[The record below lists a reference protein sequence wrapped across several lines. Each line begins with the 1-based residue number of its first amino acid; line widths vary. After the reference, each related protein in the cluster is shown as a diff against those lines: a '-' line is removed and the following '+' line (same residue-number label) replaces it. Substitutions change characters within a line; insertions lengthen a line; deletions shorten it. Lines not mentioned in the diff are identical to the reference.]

1 MSIDLAELTKE
12 HFYTKW
18 GLFFGCLTVL
28 IITIPILISAKCEL
42 LLGSIISIV
51 LLLTWF
57 TIWLVYQNL
66 FPKTKKDQKGI
77 YFIICSDKNEK
88 ENKNKLDN
96 RLNNDILNR
105 MDTIISRYPISS
117 KIKIHILNDY
127 QKDKLT
133 TILKDYSKKL
143 RELNEHNINQIL
155 KYKEIKK
162 FFKLNSKINGSYFIW
177 GNLRFRNS
185 NEEPTYILQTI
196 DGLVCHKPTPLDIK
210 KRLSESLLELAYE
223 KITNDK
229 YSDAK
234 SINEENLI
242 LMPNNNYIINQR
254 VAIEFYLK
262 NTNEALKFNEI
273 LKTSDNNY
281 WLYNRGFLLMSNGNF
296 QAAYN
301 IYSKLSG
308 SKYSGEKEFVQ
319 SCIINDELI
328 LKKNPK
334 YKYIHFILG
343 FLYYKKLKN
352 IPAALEH
359 FEAFINADKYKKS
372 NDNYMKYFIKDSKKY
387 IKEINEYI

>member
-1 MSIDLAELTKE
+1 M
-12 HFYTKW
+12 
-18 GLFFGCLTVL
+18 
-28 IITIPILISAKCEL
+28 
-42 LLGSIISIV
+42 
-51 LLLTWF
+51 
-57 TIWLVYQNL
+57 
-66 FPKTKKDQKGI
+66 
-77 YFIICSDKNEK
+77 
-88 ENKNKLDN
+88 
-96 RLNNDILNR
+96 
-105 MDTIISRYPISS
+105 
-117 KIKIHILNDY
+117 
-127 QKDKLT
+127 
-133 TILKDYSKKL
+133 
-143 RELNEHNINQIL
+143 
-155 KYKEIKK
+155 
-162 FFKLNSKINGSYFIW
+162 
-177 GNLRFRNS
+177 
-185 NEEPTYILQTI
+185 
-196 DGLVCHKPTPLDIK
+196 DIK
-210 KRLSESLLELAYE
+210 KRLSEEFNKILVRKFEVKEKTEEQGFEAYSIINLFGLLYIIGIATLISSEYELSRDLLKIAKEFLNRNFKQSENTNELNKKIIETLSESLLELAYE

-387 IKEINEYI
+387 IKEIKEYLEIKK